1 MFQFVRTR
9 FPQLLAVVLA
19 AMMISGGPAQANGE
33 IGDHVKNMKAHI
45 NEYTDEVNWL
55 LEQVDSIIS
64 TYEKQGAKAAKPTQL
79 VDDWESVKFHPAI
92 ESNFVPLYAK
102 IWQGLYGVQEAILKE
117 KPIAEVR
124 KQQALLE
131 QALWQSLGAVKMAA
145 KFQAEG
151 HQSASG
157 SVKAMGPVAT
167 IDEIKHNLSEV
178 VVEFADKKYA
188 AAKELVHETY
198 ETRFEGIEGALIEQ
212 DAELVEDLE
221 KDFNVT
227 LPGKLNAEA
236 SMESL
241 KQVVDA
247 MQKKLDRARAL
258 LVKAQENKRD
268 VF

>member
-1 MFQFVRTR
+1 MLQSVTTR
-9 FPQLLAVVLA
+9 FPQLLAAALA
-19 AMMISGGPAQANGE
+19 AVMISGPAQASGE
-33 IGDHVKNMKAHI
+33 VGDHVRDLKAHI

-55 LEQVDSIIS
+55 LKKVDGIVS
-64 TYEKQGAKAAKPTQL
+64 TYEKQGAKAAEPTRL
-79 VDDWESVKFHPAI
+79 VDHWEAVKFHAAI
-92 ESNFVPLYAK
+92 ETNYVPLYAN

-124 KQQALLE
+124 QQQVALE
-131 QALWQSLGAVKMAA
+131 QALWQSLGAVKLAA
-145 KFQAEG
+145 KLQAEG
-151 HQSASG
+151 QTAAKSG
-157 SVKAMGPVAT
+157 KAMGPVAT
-167 IDEIKHNLSEV
+167 VDEIKHNLDKV
-178 VVEFADKKYA
+178 VVEFAEKEYDE
-188 AAKELVHETY
+188 AKELVHQTY

-212 DAELVEDLE
+212 DAGLVEELE

-227 LPGKLNAEA
+227 LPQQLNAEA

-258 LVKAQENKRD
+258 LVEAEKSKRS

>member
-1 MFQFVRTR
+1 V
-9 FPQLLAVVLA
+9 
-19 AMMISGGPAQANGE
+19 
-33 IGDHVKNMKAHI
+33 H
-45 NEYTDEVNWL
+45 WL
-55 LEQVDSIIS
+55 LEQVDGIIS
-64 TYEKQGAKAAKPTQL
+64 TYEKQGAKAAKPTKL

-92 ESNFVPLYAK
+92 ESNYVPLYAN

-117 KPIAEVR
+117 KPISEVR
-124 KQQALLE
+124 KQQVFLE

-145 KFQAEG
+145 KLQAEG
-151 HQSASG
+151 QSASG
-157 SVKAMGPVAT
+157 SGKAMGPVAT

-178 VVEFADKKYA
+178 VIEFADKKYA
-188 AAKELVHETY
+188 EAKELVHETY

-212 DAELVEDLE
+212 DADLVEDLE

-247 MQKKLDRARAL
+247 MQKKLDRARVL